1 MIGNTYPLARLE
13 PVLSFYKW
21 GPGKGSDEGMK
32 TYLEQEEIE
41 MMGKAAT
48 NFRDRLL
55 IQMLFR
61 LGCRVSE
68 ALGVTVEDIDLT
80 KGTVTIQHLKTH
92 LQLSCTECGQRLG
105 RSHTFCPKC
114 GSKIEKAQTEQQEHR
129 RQRVLPVD
137 SETLSTLKEFIERGG
152 PVVRYGKR
160 VIFGINR
167 HRAWQVVKEC
177 AEKAGL
183 PRLVNSETGSV
194 HNVSPHRLRDAFA
207 VHAVK
212 LDDSG
217 DGLRMLQ
224 EHLGHQSFNTTAK
237 YRKVSGKEHRDWYRK
252 LWKKDSS

>member
-1 MIGNTYPLARLE
+1 MKAYVE
-13 PVLSFYKW
+13 P
-21 GPGKGSDEGMK
+21 
-32 TYLEQEEIE
+32 EEVTL
-41 MMGKAAT
+41 MGKAAT

-80 KGTVTIQHLKTH
+80 KGTVTIQHLKTR

-137 SETLSTLKEFIERGG
+137 NETLSTLKEFIERGG

-177 AEKAGL
+177 AKKAGVGKV
-183 PRLVNSETGSV
+183 VNPESGRV

-207 VHAVK
+207 VMAVK
-212 LDDSG
+212 LNDSG
-217 DGLRMLQ
+217 DGLRLLQ

-237 YRKVSGKEHRDWYRK
+237 YRKVSGKEHRDWYHK
-252 LWKKDSS
+252 LWKNDSS